1 MSPARNVAVLFARSD
16 SIYKTFEGVDVWDA
30 ERDARLWAGGAA
42 VVAHPP
48 CRAWGRLR
56 AFANPRPDEKDLAV
70 WAVDQVRR
78 FGGVLEHPAHSTLW
92 AAAGLPRP
100 GEKDLAG
107 GWTLPVSQNWWGH
120 KAQKNS
126 WLYIVGVCPADL
138 PVIPFVLG
146 EASHVVTS
154 SGRRL
159 DGSRSKRRPEITKA
173 EREHSPVD
181 FALWLVALAR
191 SCRVER

>member
-1 MSPARNVAVLFARSD
+1 MTAARGVAVLFARSD
-16 SIYKTFEGVDVWDA
+16 SIYKTFDGVDVWDA
-30 ERDARLWAGGAA
+30 ERDARLWAGGSP

-56 AFANPRPDEKDLAV
+56 AFANPRHDEKELAI
-70 WAVDQVRR
+70 WAVDKVRR
-78 FGGVLEHPAHSTLW
+78 YGGVLEHPAHSTLW
-92 AAAGLPRP
+92 PAAGLPAP
-100 GEKDLAG
+100 GARDAWG

-126 WLYIVGVCPADL
+126 WLYVVGVVPADM
-138 PVIPFVLG
+138 PVMPLVLG
-146 EASHVVTS
+146 EASHIVS
-154 SGRRL
+154 GSGRRL

-181 FALWLVALAR
+181 FALWLVELAR
-191 SCRVER
+191 LCQL

>member
-1 MSPARNVAVLFARSD
+1 MPARNVAVLFARSD
-16 SIYKTFEGVDVWDA
+16 SVYKDFDAVDVWDSG
-30 ERDARLWAGGAA
+30 RDARRWLGGSPA
-42 VVAHPP
+42 VVHPP

-56 AFANPRPDEKDLAV
+56 HFANPRDDEKELAL
-70 WAVDQVRR
+70 WAVVQVQS

-92 AAAGLPRP
+92 AAAGLPCP
-100 GEKDLAG
+100 GARDSVG

-126 WLYIVGVCPADL
+126 WLYIVGVEPADM
-138 PVIPFVLG
+138 PVMPFVLG
-146 EASHVVTS
+146 ESSHVVSS

-173 EREHSPVD
+173 EREHTPLE
-181 FALWLVALAR
+181 FALWLVDVAR
-191 SCRVER
+191 RVNK